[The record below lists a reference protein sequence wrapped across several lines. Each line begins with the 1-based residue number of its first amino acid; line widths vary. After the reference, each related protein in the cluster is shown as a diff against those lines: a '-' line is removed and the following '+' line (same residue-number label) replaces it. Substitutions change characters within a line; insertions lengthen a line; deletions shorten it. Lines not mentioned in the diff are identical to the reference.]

1 MIYKNVV
8 QRNLQKYG
16 ATEAQMIEVSI
27 QQIRSVAEMACPV
40 WNWCRLQEVTSLEQ
54 IQRTAMAVIRG
65 ENHTNYR
72 EALEHFKIKNTKRR
86 TVSEVCNQG
95 LQKPQVL
102 QIVHKEYM

>member
-1 MIYKNVV
+1 MWLLI
-8 QRNLQKYG
+8 NLQKYG
-16 ATEAQMIEVSI
+16 ATEAQMIEVYI
-27 QQIRSVAEMACPV
+27 QQIQSVAEMARPA
-40 WNWCRLQEVTSLEQ
+40 WNSGLTLQEVTSLEQ